1 MTAKTTER
9 LRSMGFISSTDAE
22 RISEAITNAERTTS
36 GEIVAVIA
44 DQSSRYD
51 HIPLMWAAL
60 LALIV
65 PWPLIYFTWMKVQII
80 FLIQLVVFLALF
92 FLAWHPKVRM
102 ALVPR
107 SILRA
112 NTRRRAAEQF
122 LAQNLHTTTG
132 RTGVLIFVSLA
143 EQRVDIIADSGI
155 DQRVPKGTWQSIVDE
170 FTSEIGAGKATDGFV
185 HAIERIGVHLSEH
198 FPPGSIDP
206 NELPDHLIVLRD

>member
-1 MTAKTTER
+1 
-9 LRSMGFISSTDAE
+9 MGFISSTDAE

-92 FLAWHPKVRM
+92 FLAWHPTVRM

-155 DQRVPKGTWQSIVDE
+155 DGRVPKGTWQSIVDE
-170 FTSEIGAGKATDGFV
+170 FTREIGAGKATDGFV
-185 HAIERIGVHLSEH
+185 HAIQRIGAHLAEH

>member
-9 LRSMGFISSTDAE
+9 LRSMGFISSKDAE

-36 GEIVAVIA
+36 GEIVAVVA
-44 DQSSRYD
+44 DQSSRYE

-60 LALIV
+60 LALVV

-112 NTRRRAAEQF
+112 STRRRAAEQF

-132 RTGVLIFVSLA
+132 RTGVLIFVSVA
-143 EQRVDIIADSGI
+143 EHRVEIIADSGI
-155 DQRVPKGTWQSIVDE
+155 DARVPKGTWQSIVDD
-170 FTSEIGAGKATDGFV
+170 FTGAIGAGRAADGFV
-185 HAIERIGVHLSEH
+185 RAIERIGAHLSEH